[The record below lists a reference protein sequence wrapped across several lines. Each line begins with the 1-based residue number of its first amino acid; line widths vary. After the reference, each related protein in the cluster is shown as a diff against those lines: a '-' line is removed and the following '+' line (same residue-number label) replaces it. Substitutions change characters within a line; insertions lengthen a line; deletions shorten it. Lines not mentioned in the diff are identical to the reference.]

1 MSIPKLKFPRNYI
14 IEIVPASYQNH
25 ARRIL
30 IDGIPMNS
38 LTAPNSPDDARIQAG
53 TSVSGVVSPMVQLGA
68 PMGGFTIG
76 GSSTPL
82 PIAGSSNTP
91 AGATTPNPPA
101 GAGTPNLSPGSST
114 PIPPIGGTASPL
126 PVEGASIPV
135 VLDQPAEID
144 ENNVVGKEN
153 GF

>member
-30 IDGIPMNS
+30 IDGIDTSS
-38 LTAPNSPDDARIQAG
+38 LTAPNSPDNSRNQAG
-53 TSVSGVVSPMVQLGA
+53 ASGVVSPMVQLDPA
-68 PMGGFTIG
+68 MGNLSIG

-82 PIAGSSNTP
+82 PVAVPSTP
-91 AGATTPNPPA
+91 NFQAGATTPNTQASSSSANP
-101 GAGTPNLSPGSST
+101 SPGTST
-114 PIPPIGGTASPL
+114 PLPI
-126 PVEGASIPV
+126 EGATVPV
-135 VLDQPAEID
+135 VVDEPAEID
-144 ENNVVGKEN
+144 ENNVVGKEH